1 MKLLACQRENNVI
14 ESEEEEEDALR
25 DDVGVEQGDEELSD
39 SHQDN
44 SMRLL
49 VSDGKEGGELES
61 EEENSL
67 GKDLAA
73 REPGVETEVEEEEE
87 EEAAEIFGSFEKIE
101 KSEVEQ
107 LVCSGLRNSESAAD
121 SSSSRQVGRKEDD
134 DDDDG
139 EEEVEFE
146 KKQNGGGEERG
157 IAKKLVAMAQVCE
170 KEKKETGNRGSKE
183 KPSDMEDKIVGFKKT
198 QTDTKKTTCEGKKQ
212 SERYLVS
219 AEDAP
224 VYNLEVGIT
233 SGYRQPLCYA
243 GCLRSV
249 FQIHNET
256 VNIWTH
262 LLGFVFF
269 LWLLFDNCFRYQNHL
284 RDKMDLVAT
293 CLQLLSYQVCMVN
306 SAAFHTFL
314 CHSKETKATWHS
326 ADHCGILLAFLGT
339 YIRII
344 ITTLRC
350 FPEERLA
357 HLTIVFLLF
366 GTVIAFK
373 YWPGSRGD
381 AKVPL
386 SLFYALALYVIAP
399 FAHWVHLSHR
409 AQQYYV
415 TTSMVLWMWSPYLV
429 ASIGLGFYLSRWPEK
444 LVGGCWT
451 GCVDIYGHSHQ
462 FWHVFI
468 FSAMAWWHYLASW
481 VSLQS
486 PAVCQGTDV
495 QDSLLISSP

>member
-1 MKLLACQRENNVI
+1 
-14 ESEEEEEDALR
+14 
-25 DDVGVEQGDEELSD
+25 
-39 SHQDN
+39 
-44 SMRLL
+44 
-49 VSDGKEGGELES
+49 
-61 EEENSL
+61 
-67 GKDLAA
+67 
-73 REPGVETEVEEEEE
+73 
-87 EEAAEIFGSFEKIE
+87 
-101 KSEVEQ
+101 
-107 LVCSGLRNSESAAD
+107 
-121 SSSSRQVGRKEDD
+121 
-134 DDDDG
+134 
-139 EEEVEFE
+139 
-146 KKQNGGGEERG
+146 
-157 IAKKLVAMAQVCE
+157 MAQVCE
-170 KEKKETGNRGSKE
+170 KEKKETGSKE
-183 KPSDMEDKIVGFKKT
+183 KPSDVEDKIVGIKKP
-198 QTDTKKTTCEGKKQ
+198 QTDTKKTTCEGKKP
-212 SERYLVS
+212 SEGYLVS

-344 ITTLRC
+344 IITLRC

-399 FAHWVHLSHR
+399 FAHWVHLSHGAQQLCYNFDGAVDVVAVPRCVNWTWLLLVPLARETGRWLLDWLCGHLR
-409 AQQYYV
+409 AQ
-415 TTSMVLWMWSPYLV
+415 SPVLARVHLLSDGLV
-429 ASIGLGFYLSRWPEK
+429 ALPRFLGISAKSSCVPDARDRCSRLIAHFFSLILLVLTFSLRILKQYSTFLYYHGSLK
-444 LVGGCWT
+444 L
-451 GCVDIYGHSHQ
+451 
-462 FWHVFI
+462 I
-468 FSAMAWWHYLASW
+468 FPCTVKPL
-481 VSLQS
+481 
-486 PAVCQGTDV
+486 
-495 QDSLLISSP
+495 